1 LSLAQGDSKTV
12 RHAALAPRKSLGQ
25 VKQTGRGRFAALSGI
40 DPQEPSKNILAL
52 SHGGAIL
59 APMEPAAKSPAIQP
73 LDRINLR
80 LPAEVFEA
88 IDATRARRPGT
99 VSRNTWITEAIQEK
113 LLREGVSNDKQPRA
127 GESNG
132 RLL

>member
-1 LSLAQGDSKTV
+1 MG
-12 RHAALAPRKSLGQ
+12 
-25 VKQTGRGRFAALSGI
+25 
-40 DPQEPSKNILAL
+40 
-52 SHGGAIL
+52 
-59 APMEPAAKSPAIQP
+59 PAAKNQASRP

-80 LPAEVFEA
+80 LPAEVFRA
-88 IDATRARRPGT
+88 IDAGRARRPGT

-113 LLREGVSNDKQPRA
+113 LLREGGNDKQPRA